1 MANAVKDVLT
11 EKIGILDQLDE
22 TAGHKRFN
30 YWMLLPIPVVLAVAT
45 TSFFVVRRL
54 LKPTEK

>member
-1 MANAVKDVLT
+1 MANTVKDAHR
-11 EKIGILDQLDE
+11 EKIEILDQLDE
-22 TAGHKRFN
+22 TAGRKGFN
-30 YWMLLPIPVVLAVAT
+30 YWMLLPILAVLAVAV